1 MFPIPAKES
10 AVRHTSIG
18 GNFIQQA
25 LCLLRKHMPEKKV
38 RNLRMEKKTDLRILK
53 THKALYD
60 TFLQMLNEKPFDE
73 ITVNELCE
81 RALVRR
87 ATFYKHFAD
96 KYDFFSFFIRKTRD
110 SFIQTLAPY
119 EKDAIPYSYYIYLF
133 QMCLQFLNSH
143 ERLVS
148 HVIDSSVFS
157 SLLDIFS
164 EEIYKDILLSLRE
177 EEKSGTVFLIPIE
190 MIALFYSGGNIQMIR
205 MWITSPSRPSEEE
218 MTAYLKT
225 LLSSIHITDEN

>member
-1 MFPIPAKES
+1 
-10 AVRHTSIG
+10 
-18 GNFIQQA
+18 
-25 LCLLRKHMPEKKV
+25 
-38 RNLRMEKKTDLRILK
+38 MEKKTDLRILK

-119 EKDAIPYSYYIYLF
+119 EKDAIPYYIYVF

-143 ERLVS
+143 EQLVS
-148 HVIDSSVFS
+148 HVLDSSVFS

-164 EEIYKDILLSLRE
+164 EEIYKDILLSLRD
-177 EEKSGTVFLIPIE
+177 EEKSGTVFSIPIE
-190 MIALFYSGGNIQMIR
+190 MIALFYSGGIMQVTR
-205 MWITSPSRPSEEE
+205 MWITNPSRPSEEE
-218 MTAYLKT
+218 LTAYLKT